1 MIKGG
6 PMVPADVAAEYR
18 RLNATDKSAFRRWIF
33 ANAIVGASLLTLV
46 VLAAVYSGGD
56 SGSVTAQKAST
67 SVHAEAR

>member
-1 MIKGG
+1 
-6 PMVPADVAAEYR
+6 MVPADVAAEYR
-18 RLNATDKSAFRRWIF
+18 RLNATGKSAFRRWIF
-33 ANAIVGASLLTLV
+33 TNAIVGASLLTLV